1 MGLYLLFLNGS
12 TRPQGL
18 FLHQF
23 IRFTVSRYERTGSDG
38 LFQSKLFAHSMISVG
53 RSQQFRDIYFY
64 HSILLHTPSMYL
76 VFTFLDHNQVSPHQN
91 ICISASSWDCSVV
104 STALFVNG
112 SFINFWTQ
120 DIIHGI
126 AYASIYGG
134 TFLIF
139 SLHNPLFWLFPRYYL
154 LILLIGL
161 MYTNCSLMT
170 DYLLFFLSLRYDKS
184 FGVGSIFTR
193 SSTLLQD
200 EVYVA
205 VQA

>member
-1 MGLYLLFLNGS
+1 M
-12 TRPQGL
+12 
-18 FLHQF
+18 
-23 IRFTVSRYERTGSDG
+23 SRYERTGTNG

-53 RSQQFRDIYFY
+53 QSQQFCEIYFY

-76 VFTFLDHNQVSPHQN
+76 VFTFLDHNQVLPHQN
-91 ICISASSWDCSVV
+91 TCISASSWDCSVV

-112 SFINFWTQ
+112 SFIKFWTQ

-126 AYASIYGG
+126 ACASIYGG

-161 MYTNCSLMT
+161 MYTNCFLMT
-170 DYLLFFLSLRYDKS
+170 DYLLFFLSLHYDK
-184 FGVGSIFTR
+184 IFWSWIYIYKVINNITR
-193 SSTLLQD
+193 
-200 EVYVA
+200 
-205 VQA
+205 